1 MDKQLTFEEKVKL
14 FKATAS
20 SPKARQEYA
29 QSRAAVILPLIEAQ
43 STIRAIFTPEQLP
56 PSAEARYDIP
66 FEDINCCWTMPQI
79 GGIPQIQVEGAE
91 IVVERD

>member
-1 MDKQLTFEEKVKL
+1 MNENTLSFEEKVKL

-29 QSRAAVILPLIEAQ
+29 QSRASVILPLIDAQ

-66 FEDINCCWTMPQI
+66 FEDIECCWTNWF
-79 GGIPQIQVEGAE
+79 
-91 IVVERD
+91 